1 MGGFSM
7 TMKRNSIKM
16 FLVMMVLTLVVS
28 SLPLN
33 AFAQEQI
40 SDDLSV
46 YENELLI
53 IETEEDIA
61 ALEELFADPEAI
73 VQQTIQ
79 VAPSV
84 GLDQSE
90 VKPMVGGTAAV
101 KAGIKSLLKNK
112 TKVINAVKSLSPRAG
127 KSLEVRWNKYI
138 EPTLNKLLKYES
150 LAWGTVEGHL
160 ASALMGTGIKNSSAR
175 SIAYW
180 VVYVAQWIL

>member
-1 MGGFSM
+1 M

-112 TKVINAVKSLSPRAG
+112 TKVINAVK
-127 KSLEVRWNKYI
+127 
-138 EPTLNKLLKYES
+138 
-150 LAWGTVEGHL
+150 
-160 ASALMGTGIKNSSAR
+160 
-175 SIAYW
+175 
-180 VVYVAQWIL
+180 